1 MNNFVD
7 NNVDNSIRSSNVD
20 FVIMMDQSSGHRR
33 MRKGALNTN
42 LMSVKFGGKQSKMRN
57 TVIRDIG
64 TYEQKLEV
72 GETQVMSFLEDDEGP
87 FYLSPQ
93 ERIRRK
99 YDQPTGKIKR
109 IAKSKKQWIQEL
121 KETKGFSVSRRYSKD
136 EIYEISLDKNVLLT
150 YNQEDV
156 KEG

>member
-1 MNNFVD
+1 MNNIVD

-33 MRKGALNTN
+33 MCKGALNTN

-64 TYEQKLEV
+64 TYERKLEV

-109 IAKSKKQWIQEL
+109 IAKSKKQWI
-121 KETKGFSVSRRYSKD
+121 
-136 EIYEISLDKNVLLT
+136 
-150 YNQEDV
+150 
-156 KEG
+156 